1 MKNKPKKISCMIA
14 TTRIVKIFFLLCWI
28 PLLCFSQ
35 EYNVSQYSIGEGLSQ
50 SQVRAIYQDKRGF
63 IWLGTHRGVSRFDG
77 KNFTDFQPENGL
89 AGRFVTAITGD
100 KHGNLWLGTESGLSR
115 FDGVHFQNFGKEN
128 GLTSYNILSLFYDET
143 QDILWIGTKNGMI
156 FQYHDNAIF
165 AVESSL
171 KSEIN
176 VLLKDKGGRI
186 WIGTN
191 VGLMFYEAGEIHQ
204 ISEFRNTEIRA
215 ILLDKEQQRIWL
227 GTNKGVMRYEEKRGK
242 VIFSQN
248 IPDNNI
254 FCLVRDKNATIWAGT
269 RTGIVKLISG
279 MQVAEGE
286 NVLVTESAT
295 FTAKNWDL
303 RNTVQAIAI
312 DMEGNLWVGTEG
324 KGVYKIRKGI
334 FTTIG
339 IGEGLN
345 SDIAK
350 SFLED
355 DNGNLWISTTDNGI
369 NQFNPQEPKPYHVSY
384 LNKQK
389 GFPCNDICSSFRDKE
404 GNFWFASYTNGLT
417 KFDGKTYQTFSIQN
431 GLGSNKTYCV
441 REDANGRI
449 WVGTEHGLT
458 IIDGERFQYL
468 TTKDGLISNAIY
480 TILHDKKGAV
490 WMGTGEGISVLMKD
504 KTIRNYSVKDSLGDN
519 LVLSLK
525 EDTKGNIW
533 AATSH
538 GLSVWNGKKW
548 QNILLPASIAANDIV
563 ALVFE
568 QNYNYIW
575 LGTNNGIFRLAVGD
589 FLEKGKY
596 ALAHFTTADGL
607 PSLECNGNAAYR
619 DKKGNIWI
627 GTIAGAVCYSPNQEI
642 EAQAPPLVYITG
654 VKLFFKDIYQSKL
667 NIGEINLETGLPKS
681 LTLPYN
687 QNHITFDFIGIC
699 HSRPSSVRYKI
710 RLKGFEENWQP
721 ITEET
726 KFTYSNLPSGTY
738 TFCVKA
744 TNNMGEWIDAA
755 PFTFTIRQ
763 PFWATWWFILL
774 MIGIISAIAYG
785 IYFALQERAAQ
796 QREQAQIQTKAD
808 SLQLEQQALYAMMN
822 PHFTFNALQS
832 IQYFIMVQDKM
843 SATKFLTQFAKLVR
857 MNLDSSK
864 SQFISLNDEIERLKL
879 YLSLEKMRFQDKFD
893 YILEVDEE
901 IDKSETLIPPMI
913 LQPFVENSLKHGIMP
928 LEGNGEISVHIQEE
942 DENTLLVNI
951 RDNGIGISAS
961 KKMKADRP
969 NDHVSQGMTIT
980 QDRLKLFSKT
990 TGKAYTIDFDEV
1002 EKEDGTIGGTL
1013 VRIRLP
1019 MKSRL

>member
-1 MKNKPKKISCMIA
+1 MVGFP
-14 TTRIVKIFFLLCWI
+14 FFL
-28 PLLCFSQ
+28 FSQ

-50 SQVRAIYQDKRGF
+50 SQVRAIFQDKRGF

-100 KHGNLWLGTESGLSR
+100 KQGNIWFGTESGLSR
-115 FDGVHFQNFGKEN
+115 FDGVHFQNFTKEN
-128 GLTSYNILSLFYDET
+128 GLTSYSITSLLYD
-143 QDILWIGTKNGMI
+143 DKGILWMGTKNGML

-165 AVESSL
+165 PIESSL

-176 VLLKDKGGRI
+176 ALIQGKDGRI
-186 WIGTN
+186 WIGTSL
-191 VGLMFYEAGEIHQ
+191 GLMYYQDGEVQQ
-204 ISEFRNTEIRA
+204 ISEFQNTEIRA
-215 ILLDKEQQRIWL
+215 ILLDKERLWL
-227 GTNKGVMRYEEKRGK
+227 GTNKGIMRYEEKRGK

-254 FCLVRDKNATIWAGT
+254 FCLVRDKDATIWAGT
-269 RTGIVKLISG
+269 RIG
-279 MQVAEGE
+279 MVRLVSNVQVAAGDT
-286 NVLVTESAT
+286 VLVTQTAT
-295 FTAKNWDL
+295 FTAKNWSL
-303 RNTVQAIAI
+303 RNTVQAAAI
-312 DMEGNLWVGTEG
+312 DTEGNLWVGTEG

-334 FTTIG
+334 FTTVG
-339 IGEGLN
+339 IAEGLN
-345 SDIAK
+345 SEIAK

-355 DNGNLWISTTDNGI
+355 DNGNIWISTTDNGI
-369 NQFNPQEPKPYHVSY
+369 NQFAPTQPKPYHVSY
-384 LNKQK
+384 LNKQN

-417 KFDGKTYQTFSIQN
+417 QYDGKNYKTYTIQN
-431 GLGSNKTYCV
+431 GLGSNKAYCV
-441 REDANGRI
+441 KEDANGRI
-449 WVGTEHGLT
+449 WVGTEHGIS
-458 IIDGERFQYL
+458 IIDGDKFQYL
-468 TTKDGLISNAIY
+468 TNKDGLISNAIY
-480 TILHDKKGAV
+480 TILHDKKGSV

-504 KTIRNYSVKDSLGDN
+504 GSIRNYSTKDSLGDN

-525 EDTKGNIW
+525 EDSKGNIW

-568 QNYNYIW
+568 QNDNYVW
-575 LGTNNGIFRLAVGD
+575 LGTNNGIFRLEVGD
-589 FLEKGKY
+589 FLQNGKY

-619 DKKGNIWI
+619 DKKGNIWL
-627 GTIAGAVCYSPNQEI
+627 GTIAGAVCYSPFNQQI

-667 NIGEINLETGLPKS
+667 TIGEINLETGLPKS
-681 LTLPYN
+681 LSLPYN

-738 TFCVKA
+738 TFLVKA
-744 TNNMGEWIDAA
+744 TNDMGKWVDAA
-755 PFTFTIRQ
+755 PFTFIIQ
-763 PFWATWWFILL
+763 KPFWATWWFILL
-774 MIGIISAIAYG
+774 MLTMISAIGYA
-785 IYFALQERAAQ
+785 IYFAFQERANQ

-864 SQFISLNDEIERLKL
+864 SEFISLNDEIERLKL

-893 YILEVDEE
+893 YFLEVQEE

-928 LEGNGEISVHIQEE
+928 LEGNGQIIVNIKEE
-942 DENTLLVNI
+942 DENTLLVSI

-990 TGKAYTIDFDEV
+990 TGKAYTIDFE
-1002 EKEDGTIGGTL
+1002 EIQKEDGTIGGTL
-1013 VRIRLP
+1013 VTIRLP